1 MNEVTVLYDTPGPR
15 GRRRNRL
22 LTVMFAVVFA
32 AAAAWVVWALGQKGQ
47 WAAQKWKP
55 FLQGDIWTVQIL
67 PGLVGTLKAAAI
79 AAVLAL
85 AFGIIFG
92 LARISGRWWVR
103 GPAGVVVEFFRA
115 IPLLLLIFFASYAP
129 GALTNFTWNPTAL
142 QAVVF
147 GLTMYNGSV
156 LAEVVRAGIIAIP
169 TGQSE
174 AGYAIGLRRGQ
185 LMRLILV
192 PQAITAM
199 MPAIVSQLVVLLKD
213 TALGTIIA
221 YDNLTSKVSILQ
233 NLYTNAIP
241 AAIVIACIYIPLN
254 LALSGAAT
262 GLERRSRRRRIS
274 AVPADAEA
282 EPVERAAIARHLT
295 GRGHPDEVRP
305 GLPDTGP
312 AQEAAVHPVPYRRV
326 PVRLGAAGAG
336 HLGRERPVLLGA
348 GDQPGHRGEPLRG
361 AQRVQR

>member
-1 MNEVTVLYDTPGPR
+1 
-15 GRRRNRL
+15 
-22 LTVMFAVVFA
+22 VMFVIAFA
-32 AAAAWVVWALGQKGQ
+32 AAAGWVVWALGQKDQ
-47 WAAQKWKP
+47 WAAQKWRP
-55 FLQGDIWTVQIL
+55 FLQGDIWTVQII

-85 AFGIIFG
+85 AFGIAFG
-92 LARISGRWWVR
+92 IARISSHWWIR
-103 GPAGVVVEFFRA
+103 LPAGTVVEFFRA

-156 LAEVVRAGIIAIP
+156 LAEVVRAGINAVP
-169 TGQSE
+169 KGQSE
-174 AGYAIGLRRGQ
+174 AGYAVGLRKGQ
-185 LMRLILV
+185 LMRLVLV

-241 AAIVIACIYIPLN
+241 AAIVIACVYIPIN
-254 LALSGAAT
+254 LALAWAAT
-262 GLERRSRRRRIS
+262 RLERRNRRRRIS
-274 AVPADAEA
+274 AAGQLALVDK
-282 EPVERAAIARHLT
+282 VAR
-295 GRGHPDEVRP
+295 
-305 GLPDTGP
+305 
-312 AQEAAVHPVPYRRV
+312 
-326 PVRLGAAGAG
+326 
-336 HLGRERPVLLGA
+336 
-348 GDQPGHRGEPLRG
+348 
-361 AQRVQR
+361 

>member
-1 MNEVTVLYDTPGPR
+1 MSQATVLYDVPGPR
-15 GRRRNRL
+15 ARRRNRL
-22 LTVMFAVVFA
+22 LTVMFTVAFA
-32 AAAAWVVWALGQKGQ
+32 AVAAVLAWKLGQKGQ

-55 FLQGDIWTVQIL
+55 FLRADIWTRHII
-67 PGLVGTLKAAAI
+67 PGVEGTLKAAAI

-92 LARISGRWWVR
+92 IARLSRHWWIR
-103 GPAGVVVEFFRA
+103 RPAGAVVELFRT

-129 GALTNFTWNPTAL
+129 GALTNFTWNPNAL

-156 LAEVVRAGIIAIP
+156 LAEVVRAGINAIP
-169 TGQSE
+169 KGQSE

-185 LMRLILV
+185 LMTLILV

-221 YDNLTSKVSILQ
+221 YDNLTSNLSVLQ

-241 AAIVIACIYIPLN
+241 AAIVIAGVYILIN
-254 LALSGAAT
+254 LGLGSIAT
-262 GLERRSRRRRIS
+262 QLERRNRRRGRT
-274 AVPADAEA
+274 AARPALIAATLEA
-282 EPVERAAIARHLT
+282 ETGGELT
-295 GRGHPDEVRP
+295 KG
-305 GLPDTGP
+305 
-312 AQEAAVHPVPYRRV
+312 
-326 PVRLGAAGAG
+326 
-336 HLGRERPVLLGA
+336 
-348 GDQPGHRGEPLRG
+348 
-361 AQRVQR
+361 

>member
-1 MNEVTVLYDTPGPR
+1 MGRGAVTGPTVLYDAPGPR

-22 LTVMFAVVFA
+22 LTVVFAVVFA
-32 AAAAWVVWALGQKGQ
+32 AMAAWIVWALDQKGQ

-67 PGLVGTLKAAAI
+67 PGLAGTLTAAAI

-85 AFGIIFG
+85 AFGITFG
-92 LARISGRWWVR
+92 LARISGRWWIS
-103 GPAGVVVEFFRA
+103 GPAGAIVEFFRA

-129 GALTNFTWNPTAL
+129 GALTDFAWNPTAL

-156 LAEVVRAGIIAIP
+156 LAEVVRAGINAIP
-169 TGQSE
+169 KGQSE
-174 AGYAIGLRRGQ
+174 AGYAVGLRRGQ
-185 LMRLILV
+185 LMRLVLV

-241 AAIVIACIYIPLN
+241 AAIVIACVYIPLN
-254 LALSGAAT
+254 LALSSAAT
-262 GLERRSRRRRIS
+262 RLEGRTRRRRITAGPVAAARS
-274 AVPADAEA
+274 VAD
-282 EPVERAAIARHLT
+282 RA
-295 GRGHPDEVRP
+295 
-305 GLPDTGP
+305 
-312 AQEAAVHPVPYRRV
+312 
-326 PVRLGAAGAG
+326 
-336 HLGRERPVLLGA
+336 
-348 GDQPGHRGEPLRG
+348 
-361 AQRVQR
+361 